1 MISICAIICQACV
14 LIIRRMRF
22 KENRDG
28 KNQMRQSEA
37 DLVEINGNHVR

>member
-1 MISICAIICQACV
+1 
-14 LIIRRMRF
+14 MRF

-37 DLVEINGNHVR
+37 DLGWNKWESRARNGSAFSLCFGFCGMN